1 MAITR
6 KVISRMQWWTPP
18 ASPAKGRQ
26 STALSRSLGQTYA
39 EVEPNLFSEDF
50 SLLLCCYGGC
60 CLELVCDT
68 YRGRYMPF
76 GNFGLTAD
84 DWQSRGIGKQC
95 RLGPSKHI
103 NPEIQ
108 IYRNTKIQKN
118 CKNCNPNSNFLLI
131 KAIMRK

>member
-39 EVEPNLFSEDF
+39 EVGPSLPNLFSEVF

-84 DWQSRGIGKQC
+84 DWQSRGIGEQC
-95 RLGPSKHI
+95 RLGPSKHR
-103 NPEIQ
+103 NTEIQ
-108 IYRNTKIQKN
+108 KYKNTEKLQKLQ
-118 CKNCNPNSNFLLI
+118 SEL
-131 KAIMRK
+131 